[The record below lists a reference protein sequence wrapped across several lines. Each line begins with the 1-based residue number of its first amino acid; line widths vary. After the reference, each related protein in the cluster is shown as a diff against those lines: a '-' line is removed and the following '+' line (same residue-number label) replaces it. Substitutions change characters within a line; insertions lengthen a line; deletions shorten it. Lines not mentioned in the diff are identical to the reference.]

1 MTEELD
7 RRAQI
12 LEAAFEEFSE
22 KGFKGA
28 TIKSIAAAAGLQ
40 SPALIYWYF
49 PDKEALFREVLGN
62 RIPVL
67 RAVRDPAGLMDRPPE
82 ELLPMIAGRYLSTFD
97 NPAAQRMV
105 RLMMGEA
112 MRRPE
117 IAEIFGN
124 AVIKRVLGFLK
135 SYMAHQI
142 ELGRLRPHD
151 VRSSARAFMGMLL
164 PQAGGKLFFPAIR
177 EDGLTDEEHIET
189 ATRIFLEGLRP
200 EDNGLAETGKEARHE
215 GDDGGER
222 SSTSGG

>member
-1 MTEELD
+1 LAEELD
-7 RRAQI
+7 RREQI
-12 LEAAFEEFSE
+12 LGAAFEEFSE

-28 TIKSIAAAAGLQ
+28 TIKSIAEVAGLQ

-49 PDKEALFREVLGN
+49 PDKETLFREVLGS

-67 RAVRDPAGLMDRPPE
+67 RTVRDAAGLLDLPPE
-82 ELLPMIAGRYLSTFD
+82 DVLPTIARRYLSTFD
-97 NPAAQRMV
+97 DPAAQRMV
-105 RLMMGEA
+105 RLMLGEA

-117 IAEIFGN
+117 IAEIFGS

-135 SYMAHQI
+135 SYMARQV

-151 VRSSARAFMGMLL
+151 VRSSARGFIGMLL

-189 ATRIFLEGLRP
+189 VVGLFLEGLRP
-200 EDNGLAETGKEARHE
+200 EG
-215 GDDGGER
+215 
-222 SSTSGG
+222 

>member
-1 MTEELD
+1 LAEELD

-12 LEAAFEEFSE
+12 LEAAFEEFSA

-28 TIKSIAAAAGLQ
+28 TIKSIARAAGLQ

-49 PDKEALFREVLGN
+49 PDKEALFREVLGT

-67 RAVRDPAGLMDRPPE
+67 RAVREPARLLDQPPE
-82 ELLPMIAGRYLSTFD
+82 EVLPMIARRYLSTFD
-97 NPAAQRMV
+97 NPTAQRMV

-117 IAEIFGN
+117 IAEIVGN

-135 SYMAHQI
+135 SYMARQI

-164 PQAGGKLFFPAIR
+164 PKAGGKVFLPTLR
-177 EDGLTDEEHIET
+177 EDGLTDEEHVENAIE
-189 ATRIFLEGLRP
+189 IFLEGLRP
-200 EDNGLAETGKEARHE
+200 GR
-215 GDDGGER
+215 
-222 SSTSGG
+222 

>member
-1 MTEELD
+1 LVSEESD

-12 LEAAFEEFSE
+12 LEAAFEEFSA

-28 TIKSIAAAAGLQ
+28 TIKSIARTAGLQ

-49 PDKEALFREVLGN
+49 PDKEALFREVLEA

-67 RAVRDPAGLMDRPPE
+67 RTVRDPAGLLDLPPE
-82 ELLPMIAGRYLSTFD
+82 KVLPTIARGYLSTFD

-105 RLMMGEA
+105 RLMVGEA

-124 AVIKRVLGFLK
+124 TVIKRVLGFLK
-135 SYMAHQI
+135 SYMARQI

-164 PQAGGKLFFPAIR
+164 PQAGGKVFFTAIR
-177 EDGLTDEEHIET
+177 EDGLTDEEHIEV
-189 ATRIFLEGLRP
+189 AVGIFLRGLGH
-200 EDNGLAETGKEARHE
+200 EGKEDKE
-215 GDDGGER
+215 
-222 SSTSGG
+222 

>member
-1 MTEELD
+1 LTEESD

-12 LEAAFEEFSE
+12 LDAAFEEFSE

-28 TIKSIAAAAGLQ
+28 TIKSIARAAGLQ

-67 RAVRDPAGLMDRPPE
+67 RAVRDPDSLLDQPPE
-82 ELLPMIAGRYLSTFD
+82 QVLPMIAGRYLSTFD

-105 RLMMGEA
+105 RLLMGEA

-124 AVIKRVLGFLK
+124 AVIKKVLGFLK
-135 SYMAHQI
+135 SYMARQI

-164 PQAGGKLFFPAIR
+164 PQAGGKLFFSVIR
-177 EDGLTDEEHIET
+177 EDGLTDEEHIKT

-200 EDNGLAETGKEARHE
+200 EDDRLSETGKEVRHE
-215 GDDGGER
+215 PDDGGRR

>member
-1 MTEELD
+1 MVSEEPE

-12 LEAAFEEFSE
+12 LEAAFEEFSA

-28 TIKSIAAAAGLQ
+28 TIKSIARAASLQ

-49 PDKEALFREVLGN
+49 PDKEALFREVLEA

-67 RAVRDPAGLMDRPPE
+67 RTVRDPAGLLDLPPE
-82 ELLPMIAGRYLSTFD
+82 KVLPTIARGYLSTFD

-105 RLMMGEA
+105 RLMVGEA

-124 AVIKRVLGFLK
+124 TVIKRVLGFLK
-135 SYMAHQI
+135 SYMSRQI

-164 PQAGGKLFFPAIR
+164 PQAGGKVFFTAIR
-177 EDGLTDEEHIET
+177 EDGLTDEEHIEV
-189 ATRIFLEGLRP
+189 AVGIFLRGL
-200 EDNGLAETGKEARHE
+200 GHKGKEDKE
-215 GDDGGER
+215 
-222 SSTSGG
+222 